1 MRVLVRNPE
10 KTAALTAAGADIVVG
25 DLGDRSAID
34 SAMGG
39 VTGVIRVTAPVVA
52 QELAVIESAA
62 RGRCRACR
70 QGHQQGVDRL
80 AGPAFSEL
88 WNVIV
93 RSRLRD

>member
-1 MRVLVRNPE
+1 VLVRNPE

-62 RGRCRACR
+62 RA
-70 QGHQQGVDRL
+70 GVEHVVKVTSKASIDSPVPR
-80 AGPAFSEL
+80 F
-88 WNVIV
+88 
-93 RSRLRD
+93 RSYGT